1 VFGAAYFIWSPT
13 LLGMRSIE
21 LFCCCPGESEI
32 LIGRDEHNM
41 VQAMT
46 AQIVI
51 TLSIISAAMVLF
63 VWNRVPA
70 AVVAVGT
77 SLALYFAGILTTQE
91 TLGGF
96 GDPVVI
102 LIAALLAI
110 ASGLEIA
117 GVGAWAGQLLIRHT
131 GKSDTWR
138 IVAIMIVAAIFSA
151 LIGMNGAVA
160 AMLSVTV
167 VVAVRTG
174 VAPSRLMIPL
184 AFACLT
190 GSKLTL
196 LGTPVNVIA
205 AAQADEAGVGHIG
218 FFEWSVLGV
227 PLLAGTI
234 LIIVLF
240 GKSLLPERRGQ
251 SIPADLSTHAHTLVE
266 QYRLQDGL
274 NHFRVRQTSAYV
286 GKSRTEIDLE
296 NYPGLHLVA
305 LLDGASATPLERD
318 QIADGDRI
326 LVRGNAEAAG
336 QFAADMHLA
345 VREDDMTTPVGDALL
360 NRSSGLAEV
369 VIPTRSKMIGQLVF
383 PGMTTEHADLMV
395 LAIQRGGVEM
405 RQEAVTLRAGDHLLL
420 QGTWK
425 GLDQYLSDPKV
436 LVVDAPESLQKQ
448 AVALGL
454 GARAAVAILILLVV
468 LLSFDITPAPIAAV
482 ICAALML
489 VTGVLTLPQFYKG
502 IDWNTC
508 ILIGAMIPPA
518 TAMSKTGAATLI
530 GDYVVNALGS
540 GGPYVV
546 LAGIFLVT
554 AVISQFISNTSAA
567 LVMMPIGL
575 ATATEMGVSALPM
588 MMGVAMGASASFL
601 TPFANGVSLMVYG
614 PGGYRFGDFWK
625 IGLPVTIWALIVTV
639 VVVPLYWKF

>member
-1 VFGAAYFIWSPT
+1 
-13 LLGMRSIE
+13 
-21 LFCCCPGESEI
+21 
-32 LIGRDEHNM
+32 
-41 VQAMT
+41 MT
-46 AQIVI
+46 TQIAI
-51 TLSIISAAMVLF
+51 TLSIIAVAMVFF

-70 AVVAVGT
+70 AVVAVCA
-77 SLALYFAGILTTQE
+77 SLALYLTGILTVSE
-91 TLGGF
+91 ALGGF

-131 GKSDTWR
+131 GTNDTWR
-138 IVAIMIVAAIFSA
+138 LVAIMIVAAIFSA

-196 LGTPVNVIA
+196 LGSPVNVIA
-205 AAQADEAGVGHIG
+205 ATQADEYGLGHIG

-227 PLLAGTI
+227 PLLIGTI
-234 LIIVLF
+234 VITVLF
-240 GKSLLPERRGQ
+240 GRLLLPERRGQ
-251 SIPADLSTHAHTLVE
+251 SIPADLSAHAHTLIE
-266 QYRLQDGL
+266 QYHLEDGL
-274 NHFRVRQTSAYV
+274 HHFRVRQTSSYV
-286 GKSRTEIDLE
+286 GKSRAEIDLA
-296 NYPGLHLVA
+296 NYSGLHMVA
-305 LLDGASATPLERD
+305 LLEANGATPLQRSE
-318 QIADGDRI
+318 IAEGDLI
-326 LVRGNAEAAG
+326 LVRGEAEAAG
-336 QFAADMHLA
+336 RFAADMHLA
-345 VREDDMTTPVGDALL
+345 VREDDAKSPVAEVLL
-360 NRSSGLAEV
+360 NRASALAEV
-369 VIPTRSKMIGQLVF
+369 VIPMRSKMIGQSVF
-383 PGMTTEHADLMV
+383 PGMITEHGDLMV

-405 RQEAVTLRAGDHLLL
+405 SQEPVALRAGDHLLL

-425 GLDQYLSDPKV
+425 GLDQYLAEPKV
-436 LVVDAPESLQKQ
+436 LVVDAPEVLQKQ
-448 AVALGL
+448 AVVLGP
-454 GARAAVAILILLVV
+454 GARSAIAILALLVI
-468 LLSFDITPAPIAAV
+468 LLSFDIVPPAIAAV
-482 ICAALML
+482 VCAALMVL
-489 VTGVLTLPQFYKG
+489 TGVLSLPQFYRG

-518 TAMSKTGAATLI
+518 TAMTKTGAAVLI
-530 GDYVVNALGS
+530 GDYVVNALG
-540 GGPYVV
+540 GFGPHIV

-554 AVISQFISNTSAA
+554 MAISQFISNTSSA
-567 LVMMPIGL
+567 LVMMPIGM
-575 ATATEMGVSALPM
+575 ATASELGVSALPL

-625 IGLPVTIWALIVTV
+625 LGLLVTIWALIVTV
-639 VVVPLYWKF
+639 VVVPVYWKF